1 MMKGKVMAR
10 AGLDKNVVVEKAA
23 QLANKMG
30 IDQIQLKTLAES
42 LSIQPPSLYNHI
54 RGLDDLRRELM
65 IYGWKQVEERMLEAA
80 AGADG
85 YAAWEAVC
93 RAFYQYATENPG
105 VFSAMLWYNKYQ
117 DKETQGV
124 TEKLFSHL
132 LCNHIIPEHF

>member
-105 VFSAMLWYNKYQ
+105 VFSAMLW
-117 DKETQGV
+117 
-124 TEKLFSHL
+124 
-132 LCNHIIPEHF
+132 

>member
-1 MMKGKVMAR
+1 MAR

-42 LSIQPPSLYNHI
+42 LNIQPPSLYNHI
-54 RGLDDLRRELM
+54 RGLDDLRHELM

-124 TEKLFSHL
+124 TAKLF
-132 LCNHIIPEHF
+132 

>member
-1 MMKGKVMAR
+1 MAR

-65 IYGWKQVEERMLEAA
+65 IYGWKQVLTGMLRGKRS
-80 AGADG
+80 AGHSISMRPKTP
-85 YAAWEAVC
+85 VC
-93 RAFYQYATENPG
+93 SAQCSGIINTRIKRRRASRKSCFPFALQ
-105 VFSAMLWYNKYQ
+105 
-117 DKETQGV
+117 
-124 TEKLFSHL
+124 SH
-132 LCNHIIPEHF
+132 HP